1 MAKSVSDGR
10 LIDLPVSS
18 LMWDLVMGKKVNLF
32 DLKRLDMN
40 LFNMFADLQVMAN
53 RKKEIDDSNLDMAE
67 K

>member
-10 LIDLPVSS
+10 LIDLPISS

-40 LFNMFADLQVMAN
+40 LFNMFADL
-53 RKKEIDDSNLDMAE
+53 
-67 K
+67 